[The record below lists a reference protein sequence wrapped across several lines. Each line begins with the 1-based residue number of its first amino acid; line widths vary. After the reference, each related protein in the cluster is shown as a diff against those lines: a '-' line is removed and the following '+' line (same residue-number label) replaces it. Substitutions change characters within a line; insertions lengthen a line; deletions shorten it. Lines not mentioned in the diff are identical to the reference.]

1 MAKVRFITPK
11 GVANYP
17 WLNAPDFAYNSDG
30 EYKVKMV
37 FPNTDETQAML
48 AKLEEI
54 RDSFYEEWKKNP
66 KNKGKKAN
74 LADIGEWD
82 EETDE
87 LKLNFK
93 SKAQFTNKDTDEII
107 KIKIPLFDAKGTP
120 VDVKIGGGSVL
131 RIAYT
136 PEGYYMASTKMIGVT
151 CRIAA
156 VKVIELKEY
165 AGAGAGA
172 YGFDD
177 DEEGYV
183 ADEDNAS
190 GGGGDFDVQADED
203 AGGGDF

>member
-17 WLNAPDFAYNSDG
+17 WLNAPDFQYNSDG

-66 KNKGKKAN
+66 NNKGKKAN

-82 EETDE
+82 GETDE
-87 LKLNFK
+87 LKLNLK

-107 KIKIPLFDAKGTP
+107 KIK
-120 VDVKIGGGSVL
+120 V
-131 RIAYT
+131 
-136 PEGYYMASTKMIGVT
+136 GY
-151 CRIAA
+151 
-156 VKVIELKEY
+156 
-165 AGAGAGA
+165 
-172 YGFDD
+172 
-177 DEEGYV
+177 
-183 ADEDNAS
+183 
-190 GGGGDFDVQADED
+190 
-203 AGGGDF
+203 